1 MKKIVAVFFFLLFFI
16 IVFLPQNAFASQNKE
31 DIEEKLEQNIQIQ
44 LDNLDFSV
52 FFYYYAA
59 KQISFRKYLIL
70 RRKKWQLIKLLRF
83 PEMELDLI

>member
-52 FFYYYAA
+52 SQSIFDQSKAIPSGIF
-59 KQISFRKYLIL
+59 
-70 RRKKWQLIKLLRF
+70 
-83 PEMELDLI
+83 